1 MTVYR
6 KPLTGRGAPKPTSL
20 NGRRFPSKA
29 QAKRADELEML
40 KRAGQVAWVLYEV
53 PIDIGEP
60 GVDKPYR
67 VDFVVAEFGQT
78 KELGSWQEVGMKF
91 VWLEPVFIHAEDVK
105 GFDTPSFNRHV
116 KQWRLRGPFPLHII
130 RSGDVQ
136 VIKGGSNEQAESSDR

>member
-67 VDFVVAEFGQT
+67 VDFVVGQLT
-78 KELGSWQEVGMKF
+78 AHYPSGAMAYQV
-91 VWLEPVFIHAEDVK
+91 HAEDVK
-105 GFDTPSFNRHV
+105 GFNTSSFNRHV
-116 KQWRLRGPFPLHII
+116 KQWRIRGPFPLHII
-130 RSGDVQ
+130 
-136 VIKGGSNEQAESSDR
+136 